1 MNSQEKPIPKKV
13 SAHNGTGCRTEVA
26 GVLEC
31 DEIKQINLGTNRENA
46 LDQSLDDAV
55 ASEEEDDELEEETE
69 VKAVADANHNYPL
82 L

>member
-13 SAHNGTGCRTEVA
+13 SSHNGTEYRAEVA

-31 DEIKQINLGTNRENA
+31 DEIKQLNVGTNPENA
-46 LDQSLDDAV
+46 LDQSRDDAV

>member
-13 SAHNGTGCRTEVA
+13 SSHNGTEYRAEVA

-31 DEIKQINLGTNRENA
+31 DEIKQLNVGTNRENA

-55 ASEEEDDELEEETE
+55 ASEEEDDELEAETE
-69 VKAVADANHNYPL
+69 VNAVADANHN
-82 L
+82 